1 MTIMEAINQTDVF
14 KPNTYSQEQKISWL
28 SQIDRKIRLNILDT
42 HANGPEEVFT
52 GYTTETDQ
60 DTELLV
66 AAPFDVLYLRWLEAQ
81 IDYHN
86 GEIKRYNIS
95 IGMFNA
101 EYEAFENYYRRNHM
115 PKAKGRFVF

>member
-1 MTIMEAINQTDVF
+1 MEAINQTDIF
-14 KPNTYSQEQKISWL
+14 KPNTYSQEQKIRWL
-28 SQIDRKIRLNILDT
+28 SQIDQKIRLNILDT
-42 HANGPEEVFT
+42 HDNGPEESFI

-95 IGMFNA
+95 IGMFNT

-115 PKAKGRFVF
+115 PKSKGRFVF